1 MQVLMSIGH
10 DPLRKIYTQFVWT
23 IEATGGSVATGRMT
37 QNSLFIRSRQLVP
50 RIIISLRQLV
60 AFELPILAFLL
71 FNLSFNASVPPFYF
85 RHIIISPVV
94 VHLLQ
99 GVMPLLQR
107 HLLAAAILEKINST
121 CKGRL
126 HGNAEA
132 VLFHKQNQAIQEQY
146 IHFVVC
152 SGYLLGLWR

>member
-1 MQVLMSIGH
+1 
-10 DPLRKIYTQFVWT
+10 
-23 IEATGGSVATGRMT
+23 MT
-37 QNSLFIRSRQLVP
+37 QNSLSTRSRQLVP

-71 FNLSFNASVPPFYF
+71 FNLSFNASVPPLYL
-85 RHIIISPVV
+85 RHIMNSLVV

-107 HLLAAAILEKINST
+107 HLLAAAILEKIHSIS
-121 CKGRL
+121 KGRL

-132 VLFHKQNQAIQEQY
+132 VLFHEQNQAI
-146 IHFVVC
+146 
-152 SGYLLGLWR
+152 